1 MRYSRLWTIYRA
13 NALYH
18 LIAMAILSELVK
30 SLLTS
35 RIGNLVVFR
44 VRRSRGLIT
53 RVPYVGI
60 ELDFYRK
67 FSQEEWIPL
76 TLSRSSP
83 SIYSISIYNG
93 DVKFCLTA
101 FWRTINESYT
111 VHWNVWDK
119 IKIFFYYEHK
129 FLSNVQN
136 NNVQNNNSVEN
147 AWKTRDDSG
156 NTSHISYSNHAKDVL

>member
-1 MRYSRLWTIYRA
+1 MNSFDPLA
-13 NALYH
+13 FLALD
-18 LIAMAILSELVK
+18 LLDLDLQRWREILFNGI
-30 SLLTS
+30 LTHHKWK
-35 RIGNLVVFR
+35 L
-44 VRRSRGLIT
+44 
-53 RVPYVGI
+53 
-60 ELDFYRK
+60 
-67 FSQEEWIPL
+67 
-76 TLSRSSP
+76 
-83 SIYSISIYNG
+83 
-93 DVKFCLTA
+93 
-101 FWRTINESYT
+101 YT